1 MMMIKQTTLIAL
13 VLMLAGCVTVM
24 DSRFTKKID
33 NEKAVETYVALG
45 VGYLRSGNMPLARRK
60 IERALEISPD
70 SASAH
75 SAMATYWIERNEMD
89 LAQKEFE
96 IALDLDD
103 EHSPTNYHYGR
114 FLFAIKNEDRGCEF
128 VKAAAKDVDYPAR
141 VLAYENLGLCYDHF
155 NKESQAV
162 EAYEKAWSLDTS
174 STISSLNLARIYL
187 QRDRADIA
195 SRWFGRF
202 EATLRERELPHNAAS
217 LYTGAMLAK
226 VSRDQNA
233 EASYVFKLKKRF
245 PKSDEYQRYRA
256 SQN

>member
-1 MMMIKQTTLIAL
+1 MMIKQVTLTAL

-33 NEKAVETYVALG
+33 NDKAVETYVALG
-45 VGYLRSGNMPLARRK
+45 VGYLRNGNMPLARKK
-60 IERALEISPD
+60 IERALEIDPE

-75 SAMATYWIERNEMD
+75 SAMATYWIERNEMN

-114 FLFAIKNEDRGCEF
+114 FLFAIRGDVKGCEYI
-128 VKAAAKDVDYPAR
+128 KRSANDVDYTAR
-141 VLAYENLGLCYDHF
+141 VLAYENLALCYDHF
-155 NKESQAV
+155 KQEDLAMD
-162 EAYEKAWSLDTS
+162 AFEKAWSLDTS
-174 STISSLNLARIYL
+174 STISSLNLSRIYL
-187 QRDRADIA
+187 QRNRADIA
-195 SRWFGRF
+195 KRWFTRF
-202 EATLRERELPHNAAS
+202 EATLHERQLPHNAAS

-226 VSRDQNA
+226 ANRDQNA
-233 EASYVFKLKKRF
+233 EASYIFKLKKRF
-245 PKSDEYQRYRA
+245 PKSDEYKRHRA